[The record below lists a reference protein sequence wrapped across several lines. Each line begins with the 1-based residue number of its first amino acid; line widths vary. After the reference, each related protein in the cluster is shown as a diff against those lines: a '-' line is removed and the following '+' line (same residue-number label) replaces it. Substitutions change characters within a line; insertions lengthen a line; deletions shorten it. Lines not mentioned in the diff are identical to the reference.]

1 MKFGFLLA
9 LSLFF
14 VLSLKG
20 QAWLPLENSVP
31 SGWSSASGTLSVS
44 SDHYKQG
51 KQAIRWDWKTGDVLT
66 INNPAGMAQACA
78 TYKGGMMLWVY
89 NPVPLSVPLRFD
101 FLDAAG
107 TIQYTFQYQLNFKG
121 WRACWIRF
129 KEDMDGLKQNTA
141 LQRLKINAPAGVAA
155 GSLWF
160 DRMKFPATRIHD
172 NVTPDAQ
179 LPDINSAMNTNLWC
193 SLWYKYT
200 NYQYQQPAPKTIS
213 AEEQQDILALRANIL
228 TDASGSAPTASELT
242 SAINTIKSWNIVR
255 NNGIVTGAPFVA
267 ADEKETGDISF
278 KEVDK
283 LIYTFAREWHHKK
296 TAGID
301 GYLLDL
307 LDHLFDQGLEVGSG
321 LGTNHHYGYDFR
333 NFPKALYLIRGL
345 LRDNGRLQQASA
357 VLQYWCNVAE
367 SRQTATNENYI
378 SLLDNWNTIA
388 SGRLIAILMVDDEL
402 AILHDLKS
410 YVAWLNSTLVPTPGT
425 TGGIKADGSAF
436 HHGMQFVGY
445 ANGGYGGLGV
455 VLKYFNGTGF
465 QLSGEAKS
473 HLAKGLEAH
482 RNYAGFRS
490 FPNSISGRNPL
501 TEEMGTDAIN
511 TFAYLAKT
519 YQPVDR
525 ELASKFMQLTR
536 YQNSIYNEFK
546 SQGITAAQPTPGN
559 FTMNYAAMN
568 IHRRDNWSVTIKGFN
583 NIVTGTEIYTSN
595 NRFGRYQSYGAIQ
608 IMNGGNPIT
617 AAASGFVE
625 EGWDWNR
632 FPGTTTIHLPYDL
645 LNYAGGNIN
654 ERSQTQKFAG
664 SCSLDGQGAWGMVL
678 QENDRENYTPSFKA
692 FKSVFCFDN
701 RLICLGSGIQ
711 NSNNSYFTETTLFQF
726 GHGTQVTP
734 ISINNQE
741 VSQFPYS
748 RSFNEAQVVLNDP
761 QNNGYIVRNGSVA
774 VVRANQESRD
784 NQTQAITYGDF
795 SSACIQH
802 GKAPANGGYEYV
814 VLVNSGRAGAWAFG
828 QSMSNDPVAPYSVIQ
843 KDDRAHV
850 VYDRDTKTT
859 GYVFFQDN
867 QTYQLPHIKG
877 TSHACIVMVSEKT
890 DGSWRMAVANPCLN
904 MEVPTSLEHDAPALP
919 QTMTVKLKG
928 RRRLLNAVPGVMVL
942 NGSDLE
948 TTLSVEV
955 NHGIPVVFDLVTD
968 VANSVVSTGED
979 FNFRVYP
986 SPTKGNVIVETDER
1000 LIQLSVF
1007 NMEGHLVRRE
1017 DGGVRVIDLSPFP
1030 SGQYFIFAETAKG
1043 LHRSQKVLR
1052 L

>member
-31 SGWSSASGTLSVS
+31 SGWSAASGTLSVS

-51 KQAIRWDWKTGDVLT
+51 KQAIRWDWKTNDVLT

-89 NPVPLSVPLRFD
+89 NQVPLSVPLRFD

-141 LQRLKINAPAGVAA
+141 LQRLKINAPAGMAA

-179 LPDINSAMNTNLWC
+179 LPEINPAMNTNLWC

-213 AEEQQDILALRANIL
+213 ATEQQDILALRANVVA
-228 TDASGSAPTASELT
+228 DASGSAPTASELT
-242 SAINTIKSWNIVR
+242 SAINTYKSWNIVR

-278 KEVDK
+278 KDVDK

-301 GYLLDL
+301 AYLLDL
-307 LDHLFDQGLEVGSG
+307 LDHLFDQGLEEGSG

-367 SRQTATNENYI
+367 VRQTATNENYI
-378 SLLDNWNTIA
+378 SLMDNWNTIS
-388 SGRLIAILMVDDEL
+388 SGRLIAIVMVDDEL
-402 AILHDLKS
+402 AVLRDLKS
-410 YVAWLNSTLVPTPGT
+410 YMAWLNSTLVPTPGT

-445 ANGGYGGLGV
+445 ANGGYGGLGI
-455 VLKYFNGTGF
+455 VLKYLNGTGF

-473 HLAKGLEAH
+473 HLAKGLDAH

-501 TEEMGTDAIN
+501 AEEMGTDAIN

-519 YQPVDR
+519 YQPVNRD
-525 ELASKFMQLTR
+525 LASKFMQLTR
-536 YQNSIYNEFK
+536 YKSSIYNEFK
-546 SQGITAAQPTPGN
+546 SLGITAAQPTPGN

-568 IHRRDNWSVTIKGFN
+568 IHRRDYWNVTIKGFN
-583 NIVTGTEIYTSN
+583 DIVTGTEIYTSN

-711 NSNNSYFTETTLFQF
+711 NSNNSYSTETTLFQF

-748 RSFNEAQVVLNDP
+748 RSFNEAQVVLTDP
-761 QNNGYIVRNGSVA
+761 QNNGYFVRNGSVM
-774 VVRANQESRD
+774 VSRANQESRD

-814 VLVNSGRAGAWAFG
+814 VLVNSGRTGAWAFG

-859 GYVFFQDN
+859 GYVFFHDN

-877 TSHACIVMVSEKT
+877 TSHACIVMVTEKT

-928 RRRLLNAVPGVMVL
+928 RRRLLNPVPGVKVL

-968 VANSVVSTGED
+968 VANSVVSAEED

>member
-31 SGWSSASGTLSVS
+31 SGWSASLGTLSIS

-51 KQAIRWDWKTGDVLT
+51 KQAIRWDWKIGDVLT

-89 NPVPLSVPLRFD
+89 NPVPLSVPLCFD
-101 FLDAAG
+101 FLDASG

-129 KEDMDGLKQNTA
+129 KEDMEGLKQNTA
-141 LQRLKINAPAGVAA
+141 LQKLKIKAPSGIAA
-155 GSLWF
+155 GTIWF

-179 LPDINSAMNTNLWC
+179 LPDINPAMNTNLWS

-200 NYQYQQPAPKTIS
+200 NYRYQQPAPKTIS
-213 AEEQQDILALRANIL
+213 ATEQQDILALRANIQA
-228 TDASGSAPTASELT
+228 DASGSAPTASELT
-242 SAINTIKSWNIVR
+242 SAINTFKSWNIVR
-255 NNGIVTGAPFVA
+255 NNGTVTGAPFVA

-278 KEVDK
+278 KDVDK

-321 LGTNHHYGYDFR
+321 QGTNHHYGYDFR

-388 SGRLIAILMVDDEL
+388 SSRLIAILMVDDEL
-402 AILHDLKS
+402 AVVRDLKS
-410 YVAWLNSTLVPTPGT
+410 YLAWLNSTLVPTPGT
-425 TGGIKADGSAF
+425 TGGIKADGCAF

-445 ANGGYGGLGV
+445 ANGGYGGLGI
-455 VLKYFNGTGF
+455 VLKYLNGTGF

-473 HLAKGLEAH
+473 HLAKGLDAH

-501 TEEMGTDAIN
+501 TEQMGTDAIN
-511 TFAYLAKT
+511 TFGFLAKT

-525 ELASKFMQLTR
+525 DLASKFMQLTR
-536 YQNSIYNEFK
+536 YQNAMFNEFK
-546 SQGITAAQPTPGN
+546 GLGITAAQPTPGN
-559 FTMNYAAMN
+559 FTMNYAALN

-595 NRFGRYQSYGAIQ
+595 NRFGRYQSYGAMQ

-632 FPGTTTIHLPYDL
+632 FPGTTTIHLPYEL
-645 LNYAGGNIN
+645 LNYPGGNIN

-664 SCSLDGQGAWGMVL
+664 SCSLDGHGAWGMVL
-678 QENDRENYTPSFKA
+678 QENDRVNYTPSFKA

-711 NSNNSYFTETTLFQF
+711 NSNSSYPTETTLFQF

-741 VSQFPYS
+741 VTQFPYS
-748 RSFNEAQVVLNDP
+748 RSLNEAQVVLTDP
-761 QNNGYIVRNGSVA
+761 QNNGYIVRNGSVM
-774 VVRANQESRD
+774 VSRANQESRE

-814 VLVNSGRAGAWAFG
+814 VLVNSGRTGAWAFG
-828 QSMSNDPVAPYSVIQ
+828 QSMANDPVAPYSVIQ
-843 KDDRAHV
+843 KDDQAHV
-850 VYDRDTKTT
+850 VCDRDTKTT
-859 GYVFFQDN
+859 GYVLFNDN
-867 QTYQLPHIKG
+867 QTYQLPHIKS
-877 TSHACIVMVSEKT
+877 TSQACIVMVTEKT
-890 DGSWRMAVANPCLN
+890 DGSWRMALANPCLN
-904 MEVPTSLEHDAPALP
+904 MEVPTTLEHDAPALP
-919 QTMTVKLKG
+919 QIVTVKVAGFK
-928 RRRLLNAVPGVMVL
+928 RLLNPVPGVTVVGG
-942 NGSDLE
+942 NQLE
-948 TTLSVEV
+948 TTLLVEV
-955 NHGIPVVFDLVTD
+955 NHGIPVVFDLVPELASS
-968 VANSVVSTGED
+968 VAKNEV
-979 FNFRVYP
+979 NFRVYP
-986 SPTKGNVIVETDER
+986 SPTKGRVVVETGEMLTR
-1000 LIQLSVF
+1000 LAVYNVQGQLVGSQ
-1007 NMEGHLVRRE
+1007 
-1017 DGGVRVIDLSPFP
+1017 DGAARTIDLSNYP
-1030 SGQYFIFAETAKG
+1030 SGQYFILAETVNG
-1043 LHRSQKVLR
+1043 LQVMQKILR